1 MKKNKVILTRT
12 GEEYTCKYLLDAA
25 DIVDTKVDMG
35 MSGRFPQIIPYTLEE
50 KDGQRTFV
58 YQIGERMQMTEFLK
72 KEINKKQMLTLLYNV
87 LSALETFGM
96 NMISLSYVA
105 KDIQYIFVNP
115 ETLEVSFIVAG
126 VDKEI
131 TDLNEVRDFVKA
143 IICDATYFEMDR
155 DNYVARLIS
164 FTNRRG
170 TFSISDMKKYV
181 DNLLLDMGIHIEE
194 EKKQEKEA
202 RIKKLDPIIR
212 KFAHILEFAIFTFFA
227 AIFATT
233 FDMKS
238 LVRFSIVFVLCGIY
252 ALSDEIHQY
261 FVPGRVC
268 DIKDV
273 ALDVTGVF
281 ISAATVCL
289 FYELY
294 RRKAAKKANISE
306 HEENTPVAV

>member
-1 MKKNKVILTRT
+1 MEFIKKVSESRLFTLKSFDRLVYNLTHRVLRIYNFNKYKHKIILIGGEPKFYGFVCMKKKILLRIIAGAFTLCSMAFIFYNSALPAEQSGELSVAVT
-12 GEEYTCKYLLDAA
+12 G
-25 DIVDTKVDMG
+25 KVDG
-35 MSGRFPQIIPYTLEE
+35 VI
-50 KDGQRTFV
+50 
-58 YQIGERMQMTEFLK
+58 
-72 KEINKKQMLTLLYNV
+72 
-87 LSALETFGM
+87 
-96 NMISLSYVA
+96 
-105 KDIQYIFVNP
+105 NP
-115 ETLEVSFIVAG
+115 EPSDSSGSEA
-126 VDKEI
+126 
-131 TDLNEVRDFVKA
+131 
-143 IICDATYFEMDR
+143 ATP
-155 DNYVARLIS
+155 
-164 FTNRRG
+164 
-170 TFSISDMKKYV
+170 SDPSAPV
-181 DNLLLDMGIHIEE
+181 VTEE

-212 KFAHILEFAIFTFFA
+212 KIAHILEFATFTFFA

-238 LVRFSIVFVLCGIY
+238 LVRFSIVFALCGIY

-281 ISAATVCL
+281 ISAAMVCL

>member
-1 MKKNKVILTRT
+1 MKKKILLRIIAGAFTLCSMAFIFYNSALPAKQSGELSVAVT
-12 GEEYTCKYLLDAA
+12 G
-25 DIVDTKVDMG
+25 KVDG
-35 MSGRFPQIIPYTLEE
+35 VI
-50 KDGQRTFV
+50 
-58 YQIGERMQMTEFLK
+58 
-72 KEINKKQMLTLLYNV
+72 
-87 LSALETFGM
+87 
-96 NMISLSYVA
+96 
-105 KDIQYIFVNP
+105 NP
-115 ETLEVSFIVAG
+115 ENPSDSSGSE
-126 VDKEI
+126 
-131 TDLNEVRDFVKA
+131 
-143 IICDATYFEMDR
+143 AT
-155 DNYVARLIS
+155 
-164 FTNRRG
+164 TP
-170 TFSISDMKKYV
+170 SDSSAPV
-181 DNLLLDMGIHIEE
+181 VTEE
-194 EKKQEKEA
+194 EKKQEKEV

-212 KFAHILEFAIFTFFA
+212 KIAHILEFAIFTFFA

-238 LVRFSIVFVLCGIY
+238 LVRFLIVFALCGIY

>member
-1 MKKNKVILTRT
+1 MKKKILLRIIAGAFTLCSMAFIFYNSALPAEQSGELSVAVT
-12 GEEYTCKYLLDAA
+12 G
-25 DIVDTKVDMG
+25 KVDG
-35 MSGRFPQIIPYTLEE
+35 VI
-50 KDGQRTFV
+50 
-58 YQIGERMQMTEFLK
+58 
-72 KEINKKQMLTLLYNV
+72 
-87 LSALETFGM
+87 
-96 NMISLSYVA
+96 
-105 KDIQYIFVNP
+105 NP
-115 ETLEVSFIVAG
+115 E
-126 VDKEI
+126 
-131 TDLNEVRDFVKA
+131 NP
-143 IICDATYFEMDR
+143 
-155 DNYVARLIS
+155 
-164 FTNRRG
+164 
-170 TFSISDMKKYV
+170 SDSSGSEAAMPSDHSAPV
-181 DNLLLDMGIHIEE
+181 VTEE

-238 LVRFSIVFVLCGIY
+238 LVRFLIVFALCGIY

-273 ALDVTGVF
+273 ALDVMGVF
-281 ISAATVCL
+281 ISAAMVCL

>member
-1 MKKNKVILTRT
+1 MKKKILLRIIAGAFTLCSMAFIFYNSALPAEQSGELSVAVT
-12 GEEYTCKYLLDAA
+12 G
-25 DIVDTKVDMG
+25 KVDG
-35 MSGRFPQIIPYTLEE
+35 VI
-50 KDGQRTFV
+50 
-58 YQIGERMQMTEFLK
+58 
-72 KEINKKQMLTLLYNV
+72 
-87 LSALETFGM
+87 
-96 NMISLSYVA
+96 
-105 KDIQYIFVNP
+105 NP
-115 ETLEVSFIVAG
+115 ENQSDSSGSEA
-126 VDKEI
+126 
-131 TDLNEVRDFVKA
+131 
-143 IICDATYFEMDR
+143 ATP
-155 DNYVARLIS
+155 
-164 FTNRRG
+164 
-170 TFSISDMKKYV
+170 SDPSAPV
-181 DNLLLDMGIHIEE
+181 VTEE

-212 KFAHILEFAIFTFFA
+212 KIAHILEFAIFTFFA

-233 FDMKS
+233 FDMKY

-281 ISAATVCL
+281 ISAAMVCL

-294 RRKAAKKANISE
+294 RRNAAKKADIPE

>member
-1 MKKNKVILTRT
+1 MKKKILLRIIAGAFTLCSMAFIFYNSALPAKQSGELSVAVT
-12 GEEYTCKYLLDAA
+12 G
-25 DIVDTKVDMG
+25 KVDG
-35 MSGRFPQIIPYTLEE
+35 VI
-50 KDGQRTFV
+50 
-58 YQIGERMQMTEFLK
+58 
-72 KEINKKQMLTLLYNV
+72 
-87 LSALETFGM
+87 
-96 NMISLSYVA
+96 
-105 KDIQYIFVNP
+105 NP
-115 ETLEVSFIVAG
+115 ENPSDSSGSEA
-126 VDKEI
+126 
-131 TDLNEVRDFVKA
+131 
-143 IICDATYFEMDR
+143 ATP
-155 DNYVARLIS
+155 
-164 FTNRRG
+164 
-170 TFSISDMKKYV
+170 SDPSAPV
-181 DNLLLDMGIHIEE
+181 VTEE

-202 RIKKLDPIIR
+202 RIKKLDPILR

-238 LVRFSIVFVLCGIY
+238 LVRFLIVFALCGIY

-281 ISAATVCL
+281 ISAAMVCL

-294 RRKAAKKANISE
+294 RRKAAKKADIPE

>member
-1 MKKNKVILTRT
+1 MKKKILLRIIAGAFTLCSMAFIFYNSALPAEQSGELSATVT
-12 GEEYTCKYLLDAA
+12 G
-25 DIVDTKVDMG
+25 KVDG
-35 MSGRFPQIIPYTLEE
+35 VI
-50 KDGQRTFV
+50 
-58 YQIGERMQMTEFLK
+58 
-72 KEINKKQMLTLLYNV
+72 
-87 LSALETFGM
+87 
-96 NMISLSYVA
+96 
-105 KDIQYIFVNP
+105 NP
-115 ETLEVSFIVAG
+115 E
-126 VDKEI
+126 
-131 TDLNEVRDFVKA
+131 NP
-143 IICDATYFEMDR
+143 
-155 DNYVARLIS
+155 
-164 FTNRRG
+164 
-170 TFSISDMKKYV
+170 SDSSGSEAAKPSDPSAPV
-181 DNLLLDMGIHIEE
+181 VTEE

-212 KFAHILEFAIFTFFA
+212 KFAHILEFAVFTFFA

-238 LVRFSIVFVLCGIY
+238 LVRFSIVFALCGIY

-273 ALDVTGVF
+273 ALDFTGVF
-281 ISAATVCL
+281 ISAAMVCL